1 MAIDLNLPPPSG
13 RLRRSLRAL
22 RHRNYRL
29 LWLGQLARGTGIWM
43 QFVALP
49 LLVVALGGT
58 PFDLGLLAAL
68 QFTPILF
75 LGPVGGVLADQIPKR
90 GLLIALQVISAVQAS
105 VLAGFV
111 VAGAAD
117 MTVVM
122 LLAAVF
128 GLVNAA
134 EMPVRWSLVS
144 ELVAPEDLPNAIA
157 LHSAGFNTTRILGP
171 AIAGLLIAFVGIW
184 SAFVWAAAVA
194 VVTAALVISIDPRR
208 MLVHRTS
215 TPGSVG
221 TLLLEGGRF
230 ALASA
235 TVRTGLL
242 MLAVVSTIG
251 MSFQAILPIIALD
264 EFGIDSQGYG
274 ILLAA
279 MGVGALSAAIPMSVA
294 TLDWARGLMHAAPI
308 VLATGVAALSVLTEP
323 WAGGVIMA
331 IIGLAYIL
339 SVASINLI
347 LQHGAPGELRGRML
361 GFYVAILHGGTAIG
375 GFLIGGIAEAI
386 GSAWAIRIA
395 ALATV
400 AATLIVARHVVSQT
414 ASTEHNRRV
423 AEHRRPH
430 AAKGDT

>member
-1 MAIDLNLPPPSG
+1 MAIDLSLPPPSG
-13 RLRRSLRAL
+13 RLGQSMRAL

-75 LGPVGGVLADQIPKR
+75 LAPIGGVLADRVPKR
-90 GLLIALQVISAVQAS
+90 ILLIALQVISAVQAS
-105 VLAGFV
+105 VLAGSV
-111 VAGAAD
+111 VAGVAD
-117 MTVVM
+117 MAVVL

-144 ELVAPEDLPNAIA
+144 ELVATEDLPNAIA

-194 VVTAALVISIDPRR
+194 VVTAILVILIDPRR

-230 ALASA
+230 ARASTA
-235 TVRTGLL
+235 VRTSLL
-242 MLAVVSTIG
+242 MLAVVSTAG

-264 EFGIDSQGYG
+264 EFGIDSRVYG

-279 MGVGALSAAIPMSVA
+279 MGAGALAAAIPMSVA
-294 TLDWARGLMHAAPI
+294 TLEWARRLMGAAPI
-308 VLATGVAALSVLTEP
+308 VLAGGLATLSVLTEP
-323 WAGGVIMA
+323 WAGAIAMA
-331 IIGLAYIL
+331 VIGLAYIL
-339 SVASINLI
+339 SVASINLT
-347 LQHGAPGELRGRML
+347 LQHGSPADLRGRML

-375 GFLIGGIAEAI
+375 GFLIGVIAELI
-386 GSAWAIRIA
+386 GPVWSIRIA
-395 ALATV
+395 ATVTV
-400 AATLIVARHVVSQT
+400 AATLFAARRLAALTPAAPHT
-414 ASTEHNRRV
+414 ARADEH
-423 AEHRRPH
+423 RPH
-430 AAKGDT
+430 AVEGDT

>member
-1 MAIDLNLPPPSG
+1 MAIDLSLPPPSG
-13 RLRRSLRAL
+13 GLGRSMRAL

-68 QFTPILF
+68 QFAPILF
-75 LGPVGGVLADQIPKR
+75 LAPVGGVLADRVPKR
-90 GLLIALQVISAVQAS
+90 SLLIALQVISAVQAS

-117 MTVVM
+117 MTVVL
-122 LLAAVF
+122 LLAALF

-144 ELVAPEDLPNAIA
+144 ELVAPDDLPNAIA

-194 VVTAALVISIDPRR
+194 VVTAILVISIDPGR

-215 TPGSVG
+215 TPGSVA
-221 TLLLEGGRF
+221 TLLIEGGRF
-230 ALASA
+230 AVAST
-235 TVRTGLL
+235 TVRTSLL
-242 MLAVVSTIG
+242 MLAVVSTAG

-264 EFGIDSQGYG
+264 GFGIDSRGYG

-294 TLDWARGLMHAAPI
+294 TLEWARRLMRAAPI
-308 VLATGVAALSVLTEP
+308 VLAAGVATLSVVAEP
-323 WAGGVIMA
+323 WAGAILMA
-331 IIGLAYIL
+331 VIGLAYIL
-339 SVASINLI
+339 SVASINLT
-347 LQHGAPGELRGRML
+347 LQHGAPGDLRGRML

-375 GFLIGGIAEAI
+375 GFLIGAIAELI
-386 GSAWAIRIA
+386 GPVWGIRIA
-395 ALATV
+395 AVVTV
-400 AATLIVARHVVSQT
+400 AATLLVARRLV
-414 ASTEHNRRV
+414 ASTPAAPLTSRIDEH
-423 AEHRRPH
+423 RPH
-430 AAKGDT
+430 AVEGDT